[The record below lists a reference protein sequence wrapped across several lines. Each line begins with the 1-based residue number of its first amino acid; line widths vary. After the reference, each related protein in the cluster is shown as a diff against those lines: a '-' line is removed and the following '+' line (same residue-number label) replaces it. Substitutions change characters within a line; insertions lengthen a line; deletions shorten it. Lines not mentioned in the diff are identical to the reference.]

1 MYSDDILF
9 PHRSSYFTAS
19 DHQSFVHQVTISPE
33 VTSRGVNRA
42 VIAELVKMYRQSHLD
57 GRLPAYDGSKSL
69 YTAGP
74 LPFTSKTF
82 EITLQD
88 EEETL
93 GGGQVA
99 PRCAV
104 AVILVLNC
112 IHNFVLTSL
121 CFQA

>member
-1 MYSDDILF
+1 M
-9 PHRSSYFTAS
+9 
-19 DHQSFVHQVTISPE
+19 TISPE

-42 VIAELVKMYRQSHLD
+42 VIAELVRMYRQSHLD

-88 EEETL
+88 EEEPL
-93 GGGQVA
+93 GSGQVA
-99 PRCAV
+99 PRYGA
-104 AVILVLNC
+104 ALMFVLKC
-112 IHNFVLTSL
+112 IHYFVLTFL
-121 CFQA
+121 CFEA